1 VSSNIFRVVYCS
13 HSVTANPAG
22 GMAALL
28 DQILSVA
35 RENNARSGITGA
47 LLCNDGLFAQVLE
60 GDLMAVQDIFE
71 RIQRDTRHNDVLVLE
86 AGMAGERLFD
96 RWDMALAEAA
106 DPARAA
112 ATLTR
117 ALAHPD
123 GIGGSEVVALLDGLV
138 HPD

>member
-1 VSSNIFRVVYCS
+1 MSSNIFRVVYCS
-13 HSVTANPAG
+13 HSVTANPGG

-47 LLCNDGLFAQVLE
+47 LLCNGGLFAQVLE
-60 GDLMAVQDIFE
+60 GDVMAVQDIFE
-71 RIQRDTRHNDVLVLE
+71 KIQRDTRHNDVLVLE
-86 AGMAGERLFD
+86 AGMAAERLFD

-123 GIGGSEVVALLDGLV
+123 GTGGTEVVALLDGLV

>member
-1 VSSNIFRVVYCS
+1 MSSNIFRVVYCS

-35 RENNARSGITGA
+35 REKNARSGITGA
-47 LLCNDGLFAQVLE
+47 LLCNGGLFAQVLE
-60 GDLMAVQDIFE
+60 
-71 RIQRDTRHNDVLVLE
+71 
-86 AGMAGERLFD
+86 AGMAAERLFD

>member
-1 VSSNIFRVVYCS
+1 MFRVVYCS
-13 HSVTANPAG
+13 RSVATNQDG
-22 GMAALL
+22 GIAALL

-86 AGMAGERLFD
+86 AGMAAERLFD

-123 GIGGSEVVALLDGLV
+123 GTGGTEVVALLDGLV